1 MSAEKSMFIAEEEKL
16 KIHLQRS
23 HKERLIMLL
32 HLIKISQK
40 LKNAKIIE
48 AKF

>member
-1 MSAEKSMFIAEEEKL
+1 MSAEKSIFITEEEKL

-23 HKERLIMLL
+23 HKERLTMLL

-40 LKNAKIIE
+40 LKNAKITE
-48 AKF
+48 AKS